1 MKAAAMLVVLIGISG
16 YAFIGTTGYAFAE
29 TQDKYSQCMER
40 LKTDSR
46 LSSIANHVS
55 LDAQGT
61 VSRQML
67 ADKARA
73 DDLQKQ
79 AIAEWIDARA
89 QCVNFGAGPVSINL
103 HMVFVSIVAELYNGQ
118 MTFGEF
124 NKKWQELYKKE
135 SKLKVPK

>member
-1 MKAAAMLVVLIGISG
+1 MKAAVLAVLIGMSG
-16 YAFIGTTGYAFAE
+16 YALIGSSGHAFAE

-40 LKTDSR
+40 LKTDAR
-46 LSSIANHVS
+46 FSSIANHVS

-73 DDLQKQ
+73 DEQQKL
-79 AIAEWIDARA
+79 AIADWIDARA
-89 QCVNFGAGPVSINL
+89 QCVNFGVGPVQINL
-103 HMVFVSIVAELYNGQ
+103 HMAFVSIVAGLYNGQ

-135 SKLKVPK
+135 SQLKIPK